1 MNLSRVYLL
10 MAVLLLLLGAFAVS
24 AQDEGL
30 TVWGS
35 ESSTPILEELALQ
48 FEEEFGISVT
58 VHEVAFL
65 DIRDQFKTAGPAGE
79 GPDIFIGAHDWL
91 GDLAVNGLLAE
102 INIADVEEDFLPSAR
117 AAFVYEG
124 VQYGLPVAAE
134 NVAFLRNSDLVPENP
149 ADWEEVRAISEQLIA
164 DGDSSYGWIIQDSDP
179 YHSFSVL
186 TAHGGY
192 VFGLTDAGYDPSD
205 VGMDSDGTIAGAA
218 YIESYVSDG
227 LMPTGVDYDVMH
239 TLFETG
245 EAAMI
250 ITGPWAIPRI
260 EESGVNFTV
269 DGLPAGPGGSAK
281 PFLGVVGFMMS
292 AFSENKI
299 LAETFLLDFIATEE
313 VMASLYSA
321 DPRPPA
327 HIAVR
332 ESLDDEIM
340 AGFVA
345 AGAEGLAMP
354 AIPEMA
360 SVWAAWANA
369 ITLVR
374 TGELGA
380 EEAFS
385 AAGEQIRA
393 LIAGDA

>member
-1 MNLSRVYLL
+1 
-10 MAVLLLLLGAFAVS
+10 
-24 AQDEGL
+24 
-30 TVWGS
+30 
-35 ESSTPILEELALQ
+35 
-48 FEEEFGISVT
+48 
-58 VHEVAFL
+58 
-65 DIRDQFKTAGPAGE
+65 
-79 GPDIFIGAHDWL
+79 
-91 GDLAVNGLLAE
+91 
-102 INIADVEEDFLPSAR
+102 
-117 AAFVYEG
+117 
-124 VQYGLPVAAE
+124 
-134 NVAFLRNSDLVPENP
+134 
-149 ADWEEVRAISEQLIA
+149 
-164 DGDSSYGWIIQDSDP
+164 
-179 YHSFSVL
+179 
-186 TAHGGY
+186 
-192 VFGLTDAGYDPSD
+192 
-205 VGMDSDGTIAGAA
+205 
-218 YIESYVSDG
+218 
-227 LMPTGVDYDVMH
+227 
-239 TLFETG
+239 
-245 EAAMI
+245 MI
-250 ITGPWAIPRI
+250 
-260 EESGVNFTV
+260 
-269 DGLPAGPGGSAK
+269 
-281 PFLGVVGFMMS
+281 S

-385 AAGEQIRA
+385 TAGEQIRA